1 MEQSSVELVAR
12 SMLYTELRSRLAP
25 GKEDGFS
32 STHASLDASGLHHSR
47 PPLSDHLIRGNL
59 STVAYCRNSSSLD
72 PARPADQRNQL
83 DHPRRSWKID
93 RSADTP
99 HSARA
104 HLT

>member
-1 MEQSSVELVAR
+1 MERSSEERVAR
-12 SMLYTELRSRLAP
+12 PMLYTELRSRLAL

-32 STHASLDASGLHHSR
+32 STYAGLDASGLHHSR
-47 PPLSDHLIRGNL
+47 APLGDHLIRGNL
-59 STVAYCRNSSSLD
+59 STVAYRRNSSSLD

-99 HSARA
+99 HSVRGRLA
-104 HLT
+104 